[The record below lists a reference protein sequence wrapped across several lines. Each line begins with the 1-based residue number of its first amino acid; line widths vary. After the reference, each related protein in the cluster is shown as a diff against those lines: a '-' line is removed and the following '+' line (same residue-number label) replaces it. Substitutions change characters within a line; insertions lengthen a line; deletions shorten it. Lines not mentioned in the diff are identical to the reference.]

1 MNMEQNALCSRQGR
15 AAAKTAL
22 ITAVDYLA
30 RQAHTE
36 KKLREKLMRK
46 GFPAEEIDE
55 AVARLVERGY
65 LDDRELCMQQFM
77 RLYQESLSSVRQIC
91 AKLMQHGFDHDLV
104 RSVIPDNIY
113 ERERAVAEA
122 VLALKYVTTDPQQ
135 KMMAYL
141 YRKGFSVDTAHAAV
155 RNFTIDA
162 EE

>member
-55 AVARLVERGY
+55 ASR
-65 LDDRELCMQQFM
+65 
-77 RLYQESLSSVRQIC
+77 
-91 AKLMQHGFDHDLV
+91 
-104 RSVIPDNIY
+104 
-113 ERERAVAEA
+113 RA
-122 VLALKYVTTDPQQ
+122 
-135 KMMAYL
+135 
-141 YRKGFSVDTAHAAV
+141 GISG
-155 RNFTIDA
+155 
-162 EE
+162 